1 MMNSDTRAT
10 SRVNIAFTTPATEA
24 AKRLQERFPFD
35 DLVDVARVG
44 VAYALRARLP
54 RTRTADFGSA
64 NGSNF
69 NVGSVDPKG
78 ELRDL
83 LLALHPEIEE
93 DPYRVVE
100 TLMSL
105 GTIALYEQVTAGE
118 VLSLREMIADPGLSP
133 LA

>member
-1 MMNSDTRAT
+1 MTETVTRAA
-10 SRVNIAFTTPATEA
+10 SRVNIAFTPAATDA
-24 AKRLQERFPFD
+24 AKRLQDRFPFE
-35 DLVDVARVG
+35 DLVDIARVAT
-44 VAYALRARLP
+44 AYALREKMPLARP
-54 RTRTADFGSA
+54 ADFGSA

-83 LLALHPEIEE
+83 LLALQPEIDE

-105 GTIALYEQVTAGE
+105 GAIALDERLAAGQ
-118 VLSLREMIADPGLSP
+118 VLSLRDLISGDDGDSA
-133 LA
+133 